1 MPSPAWVTLFAADDA
16 PKRADSNEY
25 THEVAQ
31 LFADDETGKFV
42 FRQVRSGRYVVAFQP
57 GDPPDMDLPYWP
69 RFYPSAKD
77 RKNAEVIE
85 IAEGQKITDLEFKIG
100 DEVARPK
107 VFVRAIWQDG
117 TAAESVH
124 LQLRN
129 SKNAKAAG
137 RGHHLGYLFSFS
149 RKSSFSR
156 PAMHFGNSQF
166 HASAPVSRY
175 FLAAAKCYETT
186 GVLSLVQIVR
196 A

>member
-1 MPSPAWVTLFAADDA
+1 M
-16 PKRADSNEY
+16 
-25 THEVAQ
+25 
-31 LFADDETGKFV
+31 
-42 FRQVRSGRYVVAFQP
+42 
-57 GDPPDMDLPYWP
+57 PYWP
-69 RFYPSAKD
+69 RFYSSAKD
-77 RKNAEVIE
+77 RKNADVIE

-100 DEVARPK
+100 DEVARRK

-137 RGHHLGYLFSFS
+137 RAGRGHHLGYLFSFS
-149 RKSSFSR
+149 RKNSFSR
-156 PAMHFGNSQF
+156 PAMHFVNSQF
-166 HASAPVSRY
+166 HASAPGSRY

-186 GVLSLVQIVR
+186 GVLSPVQIVR